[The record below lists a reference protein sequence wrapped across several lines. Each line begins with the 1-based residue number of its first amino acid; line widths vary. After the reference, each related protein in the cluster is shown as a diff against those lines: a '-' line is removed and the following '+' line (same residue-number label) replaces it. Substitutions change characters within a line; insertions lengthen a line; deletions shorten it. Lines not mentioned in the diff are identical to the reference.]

1 MYIYM
6 YNSFFLYVYIYIY
19 VYINIYI
26 YIYAHPHVRA
36 GPQVG
41 ARERV
46 EEDGSKWVNFI
57 MGRREIETLAAGV

>member
-1 MYIYM
+1 
-6 YNSFFLYVYIYIY
+6 VYIYIY